1 METRDIRIKQ
11 LRFRAWR
18 RGFREHDFLMG
29 TFADEQLPGLDA
41 RGLDAFEDLLEQ
53 ADWDVYGWIT
63 SQVATPPEFES
74 PVMEALRR
82 LSFTVE
88 TIRRSN

>member
-1 METRDIRIKQ
+1 MDAREIRIKQ
-11 LRFRAWR
+11 LQFRAWR

-29 TFADEQLPGLDA
+29 TFADQQLAGLDTQ
-41 RGLDAFEDLLEQ
+41 GLDAFDDLLEQ

-63 SQVATPPEFES
+63 SQKATPPEFES
-74 PVMEALRR
+74 PVLEALRQ

-88 TIRRSN
+88 TIRSSN